1 MQDEVRNNVGNIGN
15 INDYN
20 KFANDKFSHQNLKL
34 ENPISEKEG
43 GVSLLSAIS
52 QIQRYYVIESRTDEI
67 PKEYFSI
74 GQIWHFFKIGFKS
87 GLVESMLFVSLM
99 PLLQVVYPYFKNYF
113 LQSPITKNEQLFFIL
128 LSYSPI
134 VFSTIF
140 MFYISRYYEGEL
152 TKRAIFSLLNGRSLS
167 FIFKGV
173 LFYALLQYAYFYSFK
188 NPNSIYVLAHWTVG
202 FFNLFHDMNTQ
213 QLYIFYFKYIIP
225 TLQFVAKEILISML
239 VFAALPYLIVF
250 YKGFRNKKAKINN
263 QRAYDEY

>member
-87 GLVESMLFVSLM
+87 GLVESMLFV
-99 PLLQVVYPYFKNYF
+99 
-113 LQSPITKNEQLFFIL
+113 
-128 LSYSPI
+128 
-134 VFSTIF
+134 
-140 MFYISRYYEGEL
+140 
-152 TKRAIFSLLNGRSLS
+152 
-167 FIFKGV
+167 
-173 LFYALLQYAYFYSFK
+173 
-188 NPNSIYVLAHWTVG
+188 
-202 FFNLFHDMNTQ
+202 
-213 QLYIFYFKYIIP
+213 
-225 TLQFVAKEILISML
+225 
-239 VFAALPYLIVF
+239 
-250 YKGFRNKKAKINN
+250 
-263 QRAYDEY
+263 